1 CGRPHTKTPSKDG
14 GGRRQQG
21 DELTAG
27 GRQGPGPAPEG
38 GTGLAN
44 FRAASGNLQ
53 CCRPAKLSKKT
64 NTNNV
69 IHELCLWTIPT
80 PVDKGADRTER
91 KDRDKGEGGG
101 SGRKKL

>member
-1 CGRPHTKTPSKDG
+1 MRPPSHLDTLEDG

-21 DELTAG
+21 DEPTAG
-27 GRQGPGPAPEG
+27 GQQGPGPAPEG

-64 NTNNV
+64 NTNTNN
-69 IHELCLWTIPT
+69 IIRGPSQP
-80 PVDKGADRTER
+80 PVDKGADRTE
-91 KDRDKGEGGG
+91 DRDKGEGGG